1 MNNILVKARRAALS
15 QTPRITRVQL
25 EGLVVLKIVRH
36 CTENYPSPVTGQLL
50 GMDNDQVL
58 EITSCYAF
66 PQEDDDNSERES
78 SQSKYQMDMMR
89 CVREVNIDHQVVGW
103 YQSTANQLGSFLTGP
118 WLDTQFAYQDNL
130 INAVC
135 LVYDPQKTMDG
146 TFGLRAYRLK
156 ESFLELFGKSD
167 LSSLSLQRHEIDSRS
182 MIEELPV
189 TLHNSSLARTL
200 LEYLARQPY
209 RTPGLP
215 TNFFKDDSFMIE
227 EQEEYETMAFVNR
240 LKITDSSN
248 YESALQYLSY
258 DLDELAKDQ
267 NKYALFLRNFSR
279 AKALQADALRRKR
292 LENLARVARGEEK
305 IPEQEILAN
314 LLSNEPSRLESK
326 LLIHEI
332 EEYSKTLEELIG
344 GNIIKQF
351 ANGSVEAQDP
361 RILLDNVVEHK

>member
-1 MNNILVKARRAALS
+1 
-15 QTPRITRVQL
+15 
-25 EGLVVLKIVRH
+25 
-36 CTENYPSPVTGQLL
+36 
-50 GMDNDQVL
+50 MDNDQVL

-66 PQEDDDNSERES
+66 PQDDDDNSERES

-118 WLDTQFAYQDNL
+118 WLETQFAYQDNL

-135 LVYDPQKTMDG
+135 LVYDPQKTSDCTLG
-146 TFGLRAYRLK
+146 IRAYRLR
-156 ESFLELFGKSD
+156 ESFLELFGKGD

-189 TLHNSSLARTL
+189 TIHNSSLAKVL
-200 LEYLARQPY
+200 LEYLARRPY

-215 TNFFKDDSFMIE
+215 TNFLKEDSFMVE

-240 LKITDSSN
+240 LRITDSSN

-267 NKYALFLRNFSR
+267 NKYTLFLRNFSR

-292 LENLARVARGEEK
+292 LENLAKGEEK
-305 IPEQEILAN
+305 VPEQEILAQ
-314 LLSNEPSRLESK
+314 LLSNEPPRLESK

-332 EEYSKTLEELIG
+332 EEYSKTLEQIIA

-351 ANGSVEAQDP
+351 ANGSVEVQSP
-361 RILLDNVVEHK
+361 RILFDNP